1 MIEAAL
7 RLEQA
12 GFRLQADFSIP
23 EKGVTAVFGPS
34 GCGKTSLLRA
44 IAGLEPRATGSLS
57 VSGQTWLSADSCLA
71 IEKRGVGLVFQDP
84 SLFGH
89 LTVEENLLYGR
100 KRLSNTE
107 QTTDFNELVNSLG
120 LQSLL
125 SRRPAGLSG
134 GEIQRVALG
143 RALLAQPRLLLMDE
157 PLSALDQEGRSKLM
171 SILEEFLQQVD
182 IPVLYVTHS
191 SDEVARLA
199 DNILLMSAGLVTASG
214 PLQQVL
220 GAVDQE
226 MSHSDTAFS
235 VLEGSI
241 ARESVPGLSSVD
253 CGEGICLRLP
263 QSATDRATGSRARLR
278 IRARDVSICLEQ
290 PRGSSILNIL
300 PAVVEELAARQQGG
314 SRLLR
319 LRIGDN
325 QILSLLSDYSV
336 QQLNLQAGQAVY
348 AQIKSASLI

>member
-7 RLEQA
+7 RLEKA
-12 GFRLQADFSIP
+12 AFRLQADFSIP
-23 EKGVTAVFGPS
+23 EKGVTAIFGPS

-44 IAGLEPRATGSLS
+44 IAGLEPRATGSLT
-57 VSGQTWLSADSCLA
+57 VNGQAWLSAESCLA

-89 LTVEENLLYGR
+89 LSVEENLLYGR
-100 KRLSNTE
+100 KRLKNSE
-107 QTTDFNELVNSLG
+107 QTTDFNELVSALG
-120 LQSLL
+120 LQDLL

-157 PLSALDQEGRSKLM
+157 PLSALDQDGKSKLM

-199 DNILLMSAGLVTASG
+199 DNILLMAEGRVTASG

-220 GAVDQE
+220 GAVDKE
-226 MSHSDTAFS
+226 LSHNDTAFS
-235 VLEGSI
+235 VLEGRI
-241 ARESVPGLSSVD
+241 ASESLPGLSSVE

-263 QSATDRATGSRARLR
+263 QSGAGRESGSRARLR

-300 PAVVEELAARQQGG
+300 PAVVEELAVQQQRG

-325 QILSLLSDYSV
+325 QILSLLSEYSV
-336 QQLNLQAGQAVY
+336 QQLKLRAGQAVY